1 MNDTLLNLVII
12 GIVALL
18 LAVIVAFFRYL
29 RSTPD
34 RESLELWA
42 IQLVRAAEQMFPG
55 DNATKLTYCMDL
67 IERVYPRIDTDL
79 LRSVIEYAVFRLR
92 DETDAGTTT

>member
-18 LAVIVAFFRYL
+18 LAAIVAAWRYL

-34 RESLELWA
+34 REALELWA

-55 DNATKLTYCMDL
+55 DNATKLTYCMDM
-67 IERVYPRIDTDL
+67 IERLFPRIDIDL
-79 LRSVIEYAVFRLR
+79 LRSVIEYAVFRLK
-92 DETDAGTTT
+92 DEDNAGTAT

>member
-12 GIVALL
+12 GAVALILAAIVA
-18 LAVIVAFFRYL
+18 AWRYL

-34 RESLELWA
+34 REAIELWA
-42 IQLVRAAEQMFPG
+42 IQFVRAAEQMFPG
-55 DNATKLTYCMDL
+55 NNSAKLTYCMDM
-67 IERVYPRIDTDL
+67 IERIFPRVDTDL

-92 DETDAGTTT
+92 EENNAGPAT